1 MDITSNCNDDDTT
14 IIHNNVSID
23 WSNLN
28 VPLGSRC
35 SGVKEL
41 TCNQGNAKRL
51 FSLPWYFLNND
62 CIRGSGQ
69 NNKYVNTKSIKHLNL
84 KCSGIPTLDLDTI
97 LTMSDSL
104 LSLDISDNSFDTNSI
119 KSITVDAPW
128 PEFKGITHSFSYLWY
143 VLGELKHIQNI
154 QIRNTNLDD
163 DHFDLVNALWIDS
176 ILTKKNIS
184 VHENNQEFSVVGSN
198 VNTLNWALPTFLPYE
213 TCLMNCDFDGKIDYF
228 VGCCILDS
236 ERSYVCPPY
245 LTSKPRAKG
254 YQLKEYEYQSCER
267 SKIELRM
274 FQQVSTSFNIY
285 YSYLF
290 S

>member
-1 MDITSNCNDDDTT
+1 M
-14 IIHNNVSID
+14 
-23 WSNLN
+23 
-28 VPLGSRC
+28 
-35 SGVKEL
+35 
-41 TCNQGNAKRL
+41 
-51 FSLPWYFLNND
+51 
-62 CIRGSGQ
+62 
-69 NNKYVNTKSIKHLNL
+69 
-84 KCSGIPTLDLDTI
+84 
-97 LTMSDSL
+97 
-104 LSLDISDNSFDTNSI
+104 
-119 KSITVDAPW
+119 
-128 PEFKGITHSFSYLWY
+128 
-143 VLGELKHIQNI
+143 
-154 QIRNTNLDD
+154 
-163 DHFDLVNALWIDS
+163 
-176 ILTKKNIS
+176 
-184 VHENNQEFSVVGSN
+184 VGSN

-274 FQQVSTSFNIY
+274 FQQVLTSFNIY